1 VHMDVVTVLVEAQQ
15 ILIAQTPQLL
25 EMVVC
30 QEEEVAEGE
39 VPLTLVALEQEAQ
52 EGTEEEAKLECGFI
66 NMSGLIQINQAGN
79 SGIAGNPI
87 DFQRFTTTGSNL
99 TWTKPPHAKI
109 VWIETIGAGGSGG
122 TDAGSGGGGGG
133 AFAWACFSAAA
144 LESTMTIRVGAGGD
158 VGSTAGDGEAGEAST
173 VTNDSKIILQ
183 AFGGGQGKQG
193 AGHPDNGG
201 GGGGGGGT
209 ASVGQYGL
217 NAQNRGH
224 GGEPTLSG
232 FSTDADQGE
241 TIGGRGGKGG
251 NNREAGHS
259 SEYGGGGGGGGG
271 SGYSGSGALHGMNG
285 GSSLFGAGGGGGQ
298 GRFGGSA
305 QGGQGGVWGSYTVGG
320 NAATGTGDG
329 ADGVSRDFGCGNGG
343 NGGGNDGYGGNGGI
357 PGGGG
362 GGGNATSGQGNGARG
377 EVRIWAW

>member
-1 VHMDVVTVLVEAQQ
+1 MHMDVVTVLVEAQQ

-133 AFAWACFSAAA
+133 
-144 LESTMTIRVGAGGD
+144 
-158 VGSTAGDGEAGEAST
+158 
-173 VTNDSKIILQ
+173 
-183 AFGGGQGKQG
+183 
-193 AGHPDNGG
+193 
-201 GGGGGGGT
+201 
-209 ASVGQYGL
+209 
-217 NAQNRGH
+217 
-224 GGEPTLSG
+224 
-232 FSTDADQGE
+232 
-241 TIGGRGGKGG
+241 
-251 NNREAGHS
+251 
-259 SEYGGGGGGGGG
+259 
-271 SGYSGSGALHGMNG
+271 
-285 GSSLFGAGGGGGQ
+285 Q